1 MLIESQKLEKEINEL
16 QSKIN
21 ELPEGK
27 IFCTRNGN
35 RYKWYHSTGHV
46 QTYIPKSKHYLAE
59 QLATKKYLTLLYKE
73 LVQEK
78 VAVDSYLSNHEKFSP
93 QSQLLLTDEM
103 PEYKRLLSPYFQPIS
118 QELSNWADS
127 SYEHNLSHPEQLVHK
142 SSSGRLVRSKSE
154 AMIDMLLYI
163 NKIPFRYECY
173 MELGQVTIFPDF
185 TIRHPQTA
193 ELYYWEH
200 FGLMDDP
207 SYSKNAYSKLQ
218 LYTSAGIIPGI
229 NLITTFETKNHPL
242 SFDTIKKTIE
252 LYFS

>member
-16 QSKIN
+16 QSQIN

-35 RYKWYHSTGHV
+35 HPKWFHSDGH
-46 QTYIPKSKHYLAE
+46 THSYIPKKNRQLAE
-59 QLATKKYLTLLYKE
+59 QLAIKKYLLLLQKD
-73 LVQEK
+73 L
-78 VAVDSYLSNHEKFSP
+78 LHEKTAIDFY
-93 QSQLLLTDEM
+93 LRHHNTNINMAHHMLTDM
-103 PEYKRLLSPYFQPIS
+103 PEYQELLSPFFQLTSPDSIS
-118 QELSNWADS
+118 WMNAP
-127 SYEHNLSHPEQLVHK
+127 YEHNTSHPEQLVHK

-163 NKIPFRYECY
+163 NQIPFRYECSI
-173 MELGQVTIFPDF
+173 ELGQVTIFPDF
-185 TIRHPQTA
+185 TIRHPQTK
-193 ELYYWEH
+193 EIYYWEH